1 MFKVN
6 YKNSRKSF
14 EICSKLTIK
23 TPERCQWRRFCVFIV
38 NLKHISH
45 HFLVLAVD
53 FEQVATC

>member
-23 TPERCQWRRFCVFIV
+23 TRERCQWRRFCVFIV
-38 NLKHISH
+38 NLEHISH